1 MQRTRP
7 RSNTLAV
14 PAQDHRIVAIG
25 IVLSALIAASLLQPT
40 TAPPTISLRLLVH
53 ETTPS
58 SHAAE
63 DMVHALDGTVT
74 RQLPLIG
81 GFAATLPEDRVPMLA
96 RDTSVTELSVDGRIQ
111 MAGVGTKKWD
121 DVEPNLAWRQAIRLG
136 QVPDGIDG
144 SGVTVALIDTGVAHV
159 ADFGDR
165 VVARVDFTPG
175 GNGDD
180 AYGHGTHLAGVI
192 AGDGSASSG
201 KWRGVAPGANLVSV
215 KVAGPD
221 GSTDVSVVIAA
232 LQWVVAHRAEYGIKV
247 LNLAFGTDSVQPYA
261 LDPLNAAV
269 ERAWAAGIAVVVSA
283 GNRGPSARSI
293 NKPGDDPY
301 VITVGAV
308 DVNGTIERRDDEVAP
323 FSSRGRTPDGFEKP
337 DLVAPGTTIV
347 ATRDA
352 GSTIDAL
359 HPEAVL
365 DGNYFKGTGTSQAG
379 AIVSGV
385 VALLYQENPSLRPN
399 AVKSILMGNT
409 FRASQYRSGGGS
421 GLLDAASAVQGVNS
435 GEWANAGL
443 TRSAGLGSLE
453 GSRGRF
459 HVHADLDGDG
469 HLDRVKG
476 EQDVLGAP
484 WDSTSWSSTSW
495 SSTSWSSTSWS
506 SLISENP
513 AWSSTSWSSTSWSG
527 MYWNSAAWSST
538 SWSSNSWSSTSWSST
553 TWS

>member
-1 MQRTRP
+1 MT
-7 RSNTLAV
+7 V
-14 PAQDHRIVAIG
+14 PASDHRTAVIG
-25 IVLSALIAASLLQPT
+25 ILLSAVIAAALLQPL
-40 TAPPTISLRLLVH
+40 PTPSLTPLRLLIH

-58 SHAAE
+58 SHVAE
-63 DMVHALDGTVT
+63 DLVESLGGEVT
-74 RQLPLIG
+74 RPLPLIG
-81 GFAATLPEDRVPMLA
+81 GFAATLPDDRLPILV
-96 RDTSVTELSVDGRIQ
+96 RDPSVAEASADGRVQ
-111 MAGVGTKKWD
+111 MAGVGTKRWD
-121 DVEPNLAWRQAIRLG
+121 GLEPNLAWRKAIRLDE
-136 QVPDGIDG
+136 VDGIDG
-144 SGVTVALIDTGVAHV
+144 SGVTVALIDTGVGHV
-159 ADFGDR
+159 ADLGDR

-192 AGDGSASSG
+192 AGDGSTSLG

-232 LQWVVAHRAEYGIKV
+232 LQWVVVHQAEYGIKV

-283 GNRGPSARSI
+283 GNRGPSARTI

-365 DGNYFKGTGTSQAG
+365 DGSYFKGTGTSQAG

-385 VALLYQENPSLRPN
+385 AALLYQKNPSLRPN
-399 AVKSILMGNT
+399 TVKSILMGST

-421 GLLDAASAVQGVNS
+421 GLLDAASAVQSVNS

-506 SLISENP
+506 SLISENS

-527 MYWNSAAWSST
+527 MYWNAAAWSST
-538 SWSSNSWSSTSWSST
+538 SWSSTSWSSTSWSST

>member
-1 MQRTRP
+1 LQRTHP
-7 RSNTLAV
+7 RRNTLAMH
-14 PAQDHRIVAIG
+14 AQDHRIIPVG
-25 IVLSALIAASLLQPT
+25 LVLSALIAASLLQPVP
-40 TAPPTISLRLLVH
+40 TASLDPLRLLIH
-53 ETTPS
+53 ESTPS
-58 SHAAE
+58 SRVAE
-63 DMVHALDGTVT
+63 DLVGSLGGEVT
-74 RQLPLIG
+74 RPLPLIE
-81 GFAATLPEDRVPMLA
+81 GFAATVPADRLPVLLGDP
-96 RDTSVTELSVDGRIQ
+96 SVAEVSVDGRVQ
-111 MAGVGTKKWD
+111 MAGVGTKRWD
-121 DVEPNLAWRQAIRLG
+121 DLEPNLAWRKAIRLD
-136 QVPDGIDG
+136 QVPNGIDG
-144 SGVTVALIDTGVAHV
+144 SGVTVALIDTGVANV
-159 ADFGDR
+159 ADLGDR

-175 GNGDD
+175 GNGED

-232 LQWVVAHRAEYGIKV
+232 LQWVVVHRAEYGIKV

-308 DVNGTIERRDDEVAP
+308 DVNGTIERKDDEVAP

-365 DGNYFKGTGTSQAG
+365 DGSYFKGTGTSQAG
-379 AIVSGV
+379 AIVSGIA
-385 VALLYQENPSLRPN
+385 ALLFQQDPSLRPD

-421 GLLDAASAVQGVNS
+421 GLLDAASAVQNVHS

-443 TRSAGLGSLE
+443 IRSAGLGSLE
-453 GSRGRF
+453 ESRGRF
-459 HVHADLDGDG
+459 HVHVDLDGDG

-484 WDSTSWSSTSW
+484 WDSSSWSSTSW

-506 SLISENP
+506 SLISEN
-513 AWSSTSWSSTSWSG
+513 AGWSSTSWSSTSWSG
-527 MYWNSAAWSST
+527 MHWNST
-538 SWSSNSWSSTSWSST
+538 SWSSTSWSST

>member
-1 MQRTRP
+1 VQQIHL
-7 RSNTLAV
+7 RSRAITV
-14 PAQDHRIVAIG
+14 SMPDHRAAVIG
-25 IVLSALIAASLLQPT
+25 ILLSAVIAAALLQPV
-40 TAPPTISLRLLVH
+40 PTPSLTSLRLLVH
-53 ETTPS
+53 EATPS
-58 SHAAE
+58 SDVAE
-63 DMVHALDGTVT
+63 DLVQALGGEVT
-74 RQLPLIG
+74 RPLPLIG
-81 GFAATLPEDRVPMLA
+81 GFAATLPDDRLPILA
-96 RDTSVTELSVDGRIQ
+96 RDLSVAEVSVDGRVQ
-111 MAGVGTKKWD
+111 MAGLDTDAWD
-121 DVEPNLAWRQAIRLG
+121 DLEPNLAWRKAIRLD
-136 QVPDGIDG
+136 QVPDGVDG

-159 ADFGDR
+159 ADLGDR
-165 VVARVDFTPG
+165 VLARVDFTPG

-192 AGDGSASSG
+192 AGDGAASLG
-201 KWRGVAPGANLVSV
+201 KWRGVAPGANLVSL

-232 LQWVVAHRAEYGIKV
+232 LQWVVVHRAEYGIKV

-283 GNRGPSARSI
+283 GNRGPSARTI

-308 DVNGTIERRDDEVAP
+308 DVNGTIDRKDDEVAP
-323 FSSRGRTPDGFEKP
+323 FSSRGRTRDGFVKP

-352 GSTIDAL
+352 GSTIDGR

-365 DGNYFKGTGTSQAG
+365 DGSYFKGTGTSQAG

-385 VALLYQENPSLRPN
+385 VAMLYEVNPSLRPN
-399 AVKSILMGNT
+399 TVKSILMGST
-409 FRASQYRSGGGS
+409 FRASHYRSGGGS
-421 GLLDAASAVQGVNS
+421 GLLDAASAIQSIHS
-435 GEWANAGL
+435 GEWANNGL
-443 TRSAGLGSLE
+443 SRSAGLGSLE

-469 HLDRVKG
+469 KLDRVSG

-506 SLISENP
+506 SLISENS

-527 MYWNSAAWSST
+527 MYWSST
-538 SWSSNSWSSTSWSST
+538 SWSSTSWSSTSWSST